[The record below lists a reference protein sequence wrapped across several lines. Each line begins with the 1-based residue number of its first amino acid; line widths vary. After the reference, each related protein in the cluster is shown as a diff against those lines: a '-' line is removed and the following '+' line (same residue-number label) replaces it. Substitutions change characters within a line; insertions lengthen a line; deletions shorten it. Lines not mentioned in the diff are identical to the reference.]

1 MHDSDSERF
10 EKFSE
15 KVAEIDKH
23 NEEFEKGKSLYA
35 RDVNQF
41 TDMVW
46 TKKNINP
53 LLPFKIRKRIKETKT
68 GTDKKM

>member
-1 MHDSDSERF
+1 MYDSDSERF

-46 TKKNINP
+46 KNKHKCP
-53 LLPFKIRKRIKETKT
+53 LKNGNR
-68 GTDKKM
+68 

>member
-46 TKKNINP
+46 TKKKHKS
-53 LLPFKIRKRIKETKT
+53 LVAL
-68 GTDKKM
+68 